1 MSDPILKDTAMAAR
15 TSVTLN
21 APRGRRYADGMKGY
35 CLTVVLTAAAIIS
48 PSLCGASTSGT
59 NSHHGPNGYFCTSN
73 GYLAYDDVE
82 EQGTE
87 NAAVAHSLK
96 VVRVGGER
104 GVYYAEQFTLPN
116 AFGVLHMKCLTDHVE
131 LGGLIMRYPVETHVY
146 EPTKCVVRITGSEVN
161 AGIAE
166 CSDDLNRSLAT
177 LGQPQSLSIF
187 GPDAPISIESPDP
200 NHRYQLLR
208 HVFYGADEWSS
219 SSEIVQLDLHGTVLK
234 RLAIYDYRHPVAVA
248 D

>member
-1 MSDPILKDTAMAAR
+1 MAER

-21 APRGRRYADGMKGY
+21 SSRGRRYANGMKWYG
-35 CLTVVLTAAAIIS
+35 LTVVLTAAAIIS
-48 PSLCGASTSGT
+48 PSLSGTSTSGT

-73 GYLAYDDVE
+73 GYLAYDLVE
-82 EQGTE
+82 EHGTE
-87 NAAVAHSLK
+87 NAVISHSLK
-96 VVRVGGER
+96 IVRVGGER

-116 AFGVLHMKCLTDHVE
+116 AFGVLQMKCLNDHVE
-131 LGGLIMRYPVETHVY
+131 LGGLIVRYPVETHVY

-166 CSDDLNRSLAT
+166 CSDDPNRSLAV
-177 LGQPQSLSIF
+177 LGEPQSLSIF

-208 HVFYGADEWSS
+208 HVSYAADEWSS
-219 SSEIVQLDLHGTVLK
+219 SSEIVQLDLQGTVLK
-234 RLAIYDYRHPVAVA
+234 RLAIYDYRSPLIVP